1 MPTLPAWLAAELAH
15 RHITLD
21 ADQLAAAAQLD
32 ALLAGRLPEATIGA
46 YCYGPPGRG
55 KSLLAALFHEAWPG
69 PRVRTHFHAFLRDVN
84 RRLVAAPPSDDK
96 LGEVL
101 AQWLGESRLLWFDE
115 FHVHDI
121 ADALILAA
129 LLRVA
134 IARRVYLLFTSNQA
148 PSALLPD
155 PEFHHRFE
163 PTIALLDAHCLM
175 LPFEG
180 AVDYRRVRGP
190 AGAQRQGQARGEAQE
205 AAPVA
210 AVPAREHAAHDE
222 DAAIAALFAR
232 HGDAIAARDTLV
244 PIAGRPLA
252 ARAAGAHTLLCGFDA
267 LCAQARSHLDYL
279 DLAARYRVLI
289 LDAVALDTDT
299 PRAVL
304 QRFVWLVDIVYDH
317 QGLLVFLH
325 DADFEPRTGARP
337 DVHGVERMW
346 SRISEMRAARGL

>member
-1 MPTLPAWLAAELAH
+1 MPTLPAWLTAEFARRRL
-15 RHITLD
+15 TLD
-21 ADQLAAAAQLD
+21 ADQSAAAAQLD

-96 LGEVL
+96 LGDVL

-134 IARRVYLLFTSNQA
+134 IARRVYLLFTSNQPPA
-148 PSALLPD
+148 GLLPD

-163 PTIALLDAHCLM
+163 PTIALLNAHCLM

-180 AVDYRRVRGP
+180 AVDYRRVREP
-190 AGAQRQGQARGEAQE
+190 AGA
-205 AAPVA
+205 AAAETA
-210 AVPAREHAAHDE
+210 ASAFTHD
-222 DAAIAALFAR
+222 DTTIAALFAR
-232 HGDAIAARDTLV
+232 HGDAIAARDTIV
-244 PIAGRPLA
+244 PIANRPLA
-252 ARAAGAHTLLCGFDA
+252 ARAAGTHTLLCNFDA

-289 LDAVALDTDT
+289 LDAVALDAET

-337 DVHGVERMW
+337 DVHGIERMW
-346 SRISEMRAARGL
+346 SRISEMRATRNA